1 MISGALSPQ
10 SVNWNLMGPSAIV
23 HHKSVHPGLGRSF
36 LIDDLLRDGDS
47 HSTAL
52 ASSGPAAEQMCP
64 SRYHCP
70 MARYFSLSGIDN
82 QLDPCFRLAFA
93 GFSRCLFLQ
102 SLPFY
107 PSCCGGSCQ
116 PPASPTAFPRN
127 ETEKPVLKQE
137 SSLKERRV
145 ILKRAVFSEEQ
156 RKALEKMFQKQKYI
170 SKVDRKKLA
179 ANLDLKESQVK
190 IWFQNRRMKWR
201 NSKEKEV
208 LLKRCLNE
216 DLGQQKLSRTSASLH
231 ICPTEKNLRNTLQS
245 KKIKEK
251 SKDKAGSLLS
261 EQPPCV
267 NSVQLAEDQLSHLPK
282 WNCSQKSIKS
292 KYFDLK
298 CSPY

>member
-1 MISGALSPQ
+1 MMISGALSPQ

-64 SRYHCP
+64 SRCFWMSSPTTWTFDLIHP
-70 MARYFSLSGIDN
+70 TDSLPAFLPHARS
-82 QLDPCFRLAFA
+82 AFHPTTGMPPHA
-93 GFSRCLFLQ
+93 TCLFLQ

-267 NSVQLAEDQLSHLPK
+267 NSVHPLYYHSL
-282 WNCSQKSIKS
+282 
-292 KYFDLK
+292 DLL
-298 CSPY
+298 